1 VVKIAAPMPRLDCWL
16 LEWRH
21 SAQIG
26 GFQNTHMATHGR
38 SRQTAASAETIW
50 RLWSDPLTWHEW
62 NPNVQRMDMNGAFVN
77 GTTGV
82 MHTPSGQH
90 HQIQLT
96 NIQPGRSFELETSV
110 IPLTRFTF
118 HCEVLPNGT
127 SSSTISQSLRMSGPL
142 SIVFSPMAG
151 ERIAASFEPLL
162 KGLADKA
169 EAADKGSP
177 G

>member
-1 VVKIAAPMPRLDCWL
+1 
-16 LEWRH
+16 
-21 SAQIG
+21 
-26 GFQNTHMATHGR
+26 MAYGR
-38 SRQTAASAETIW
+38 SRQTSASADAVW
-50 RLWSDPLTWHEW
+50 RWWSDPSTWHEW
-62 NPNVQRMDMNGAFVN
+62 NPNVQQMEMNGAFAD

-96 NIQPGRSFELETSV
+96 HVQPGRSFDLETSA

-118 HCEVLPNGT
+118 HCEVVPSGT
-127 SSSTISQSLRMSGPL
+127 GSTVSQSLAMSGPL
-142 SIVFSPMAG
+142 AFVFGPMAG

-169 EAADKGSP
+169 EGTAPVS
-177 G
+177 